1 MTGYEGL
8 TAKTVGRV
16 REAWK
21 QDQQLYER
29 IFDQIDALVL
39 RGVQAIQDGDVKLLG
54 ELMNICHGMLNALQV
69 STPELEQLV
78 DIARENGALGAKL
91 TGGGGGG
98 SIIAV
103 CEDNQQQIVDAIRA
117 AAPSTTIEILTPDFR
132 HKPGAIETVAAAR
145 PDVYNHN
152 VETVPRHY
160 RSIRPGAS
168 YEHSIALLERGP
180 SCTKWGWMSCAGAR
194 RVSATASRSTGVRR
208 RRRGRILIGDS
219 QRGCGP
225 RCAAPRPDRSASLD
239 SPSSWP
245 GRARNRDGR
254 AG

>member
-1 MTGYEGL
+1 
-8 TAKTVGRV
+8 V

-21 QDQQLYER
+21 QDQALYER

-103 CEDNQQQIVDAIRA
+103 CENNQQQIVDAIRA
-117 AAPSTTIEILTPDFR
+117 AGYQAVAVNLGAP
-132 HKPGAIETVAAAR
+132 
-145 PDVYNHN
+145 
-152 VETVPRHY
+152 
-160 RSIRPGAS
+160 
-168 YEHSIALLERGP
+168 
-180 SCTKWGWMSCAGAR
+180 
-194 RVSATASRSTGVRR
+194 
-208 RRRGRILIGDS
+208 
-219 QRGCGP
+219 
-225 RCAAPRPDRSASLD
+225 LD
-239 SPSSWP
+239 
-245 GRARNRDGR
+245 GT
-254 AG
+254 